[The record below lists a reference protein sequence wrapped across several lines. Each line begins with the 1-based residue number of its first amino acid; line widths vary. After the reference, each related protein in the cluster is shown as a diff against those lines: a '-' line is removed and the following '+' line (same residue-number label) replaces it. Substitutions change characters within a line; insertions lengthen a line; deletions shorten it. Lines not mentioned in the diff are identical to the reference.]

1 MPSRATRN
9 ALIAAASNLST
20 AYNLVV
26 INIVHVIVQNQYC
39 GGAKCKGAVNLASTA
54 VLVGAIIGQLTFGYI
69 GDCLGRSAA
78 LQLTM
83 ALSILGAGV
92 SAFAVPLSPDN
103 PSSIFYFL
111 ALTRFVLG
119 VGVGGVYPLSA
130 TIAAESASSAA
141 ERGRTASLVFSM
153 QGIANLAVPSL
164 ALLLV
169 QLPGGNPEHT
179 SDLGLSWRLMLGLGA
194 LPGVLLAPFKASETR
209 KSPARSCA
217 QSARA

>member
-83 ALSILGAGV
+83 KVASVLDGEFTKKMVG
-92 SAFAVPLSPDN
+92 
-103 PSSIFYFL
+103 FL
-111 ALTRFVLG
+111 ADQVRPHDDPTVTHGDPR
-119 VGVGGVYPLSA
+119 
-130 TIAAESASSAA
+130 
-141 ERGRTASLVFSM
+141 
-153 QGIANLAVPSL
+153 
-164 ALLLV
+164 
-169 QLPGGNPEHT
+169 
-179 SDLGLSWRLMLGLGA
+179 
-194 LPGVLLAPFKASETR
+194 
-209 KSPARSCA
+209 
-217 QSARA
+217 